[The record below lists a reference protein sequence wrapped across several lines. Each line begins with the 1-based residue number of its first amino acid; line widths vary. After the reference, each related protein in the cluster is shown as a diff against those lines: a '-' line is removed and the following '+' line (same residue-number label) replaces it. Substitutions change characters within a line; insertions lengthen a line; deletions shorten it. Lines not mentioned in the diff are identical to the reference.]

1 MDFNMNMDFNMGVP
15 TPGAS
20 VGGEVTRVRFNT
32 EDFRKYVT
40 PTDVVIPATAS
51 LMTFPAYWDA
61 ELRAYEYLN
70 EFLTTRFPTWHTT
83 LLGDVGTPGGPPDL
97 TPPNKLTPSLL
108 TNEVLDVLDRAPDRQ
123 DRFGEILSQNTGEG
137 AIGYFLGMLMI
148 DPGRMPATNL
158 LIRVARRLGEHI
170 VMCLKGEFR
179 CPRPSQICPAI
190 VPMIDPPATP
200 SFPSGHSLQAWLIA
214 RCLEATGTPVQPIHL
229 VRDLANRIG
238 ENRIIAGLHYRHDH
252 LIGQAVAEWIFNKLL
267 SPMLV
272 STAPSPFKKLV
283 AAATTEMA
291 NQWAP
296 LP

>member
-1 MDFNMNMDFNMGVP
+1 
-15 TPGAS
+15 
-20 VGGEVTRVRFNT
+20 
-32 EDFRKYVT
+32 
-40 PTDVVIPATAS
+40 
-51 LMTFPAYWDA
+51 
-61 ELRAYEYLN
+61 
-70 EFLTTRFPTWHTT
+70 
-83 LLGDVGTPGGPPDL
+83 
-97 TPPNKLTPSLL
+97 
-108 TNEVLDVLDRAPDRQ
+108 
-123 DRFGEILSQNTGEG
+123 
-137 AIGYFLGMLMI
+137 
-148 DPGRMPATNL
+148 
-158 LIRVARRLGEHI
+158 
-170 VMCLKGEFR
+170 MCLKGEFR